1 MPDTKFSFRAL
12 REHIRKYF
20 CLYIVGV
27 AVCLVLTS
35 LLWTTT
41 RPRVSNE
48 QNVIVYLA
56 DGYANCDVLEPVAKD
71 MLEKT
76 QAFDETLREVEFQPL
91 LFTDQDYASM
101 MLLMTRLAV
110 GEGDAFLACQAAM
123 DQLAH
128 SGAVEPL
135 DDYVAAGWLAKYGL
149 EPYPVTLTDDETGES
164 TTFLAGLRLDSVVA
178 LREMGAFNNEGAFL
192 CVMNNG
198 GNVETTMKALET
210 MLEDLTEGDY
220 AGTARTEPAA

>member
-20 CLYIVGV
+20 WLYIVGV

-56 DGYANCDVLEPVAKD
+56 DGYASCDVLEPVAKD

-91 LFTDQDYASM
+91 LLEDVAADMLAGAQAVDPAVKQVSFDSLMYNENEYTSA

-128 SGAVEPL
+128 SGAIEPL

-149 EPYPVTLTDDETGES
+149 EPYPVTLTDDEKGAKYQIDLYAR
-164 TTFLAGLRLDSVVA
+164 FVV
-178 LREMGAFNNEGAFL
+178 NE
-192 CVMNNG
+192 
-198 GNVETTMKALET
+198 
-210 MLEDLTEGDY
+210 
-220 AGTARTEPAA
+220 

>member
-12 REHIRKYF
+12 REHIRKF
-20 CLYIVGV
+20 LWVYIVGV

-41 RPRVSNE
+41 RPRVPNE

-56 DGYANCDVLEPVAKD
+56 DSYANCEVLEPVARD
-71 MLEKT
+71 MLERT
-76 QAFDETLREVEFQPL
+76 QAFDETLRAVEFQL
-91 LFTDQDYASM
+91 LQFTADDYASM

-110 GEGDAFLACQAAM
+110 GEGDAFLASQAAM
-123 DQLAH
+123 DQLGR
-128 SGAVEPL
+128 SGALEPL
-135 DDYVAAGWLAKYGL
+135 DDYVAAGWLEKYGL
-149 EPYPVTLTDDETGES
+149 EPWYVTIDDEETGES
-164 TTFLAGLRLDSVVA
+164 ASYLAGLRLDSVGA

-192 CVMNNG
+192 CVANNG
-198 GNVETTMKALET
+198 GNVETAMKALEI

-220 AGTARTEPAA
+220 AGAASTEPAA